1 MKAKTVIGIIISFM
15 AIQSFAQ
22 NEQKKEE
29 HLPKFSNAGWPYSKI
44 DKTYIEYEKFDTLFS
59 PFGEFEILTRSVGLS
74 DCVMKSQYFII
85 NSELNDTSELLTIL
99 GHDGPPV
106 NFFWTPEN
114 KLIYEYCEDYRQ
126 NTELKILD
134 LKKNEIV
141 FSTPGAIPV
150 IPQESHKF
158 FDRKNNILIYY
169 IPGTEKKNYF
179 ADLMKLDLND
189 LSLEKLM
196 TFTSKFSY
204 EYPVVTLDTN
214 NRHLT
219 VEYLDLNT
227 WKRILNELQ
236 Y

>member
-1 MKAKTVIGIIISFM
+1 M

-22 NEQKKEE
+22 NEQMKEE
-29 HLPKFSNAGWPYSKI
+29 NLPKFSNAGWPYSKI

-74 DCVMKSQYFII
+74 DNVMKSQYFII

-99 GHDGPPV
+99 GHDGPPI

-126 NTELKILD
+126 NTELRILD
-134 LKKNEIV
+134 LEKNEV
-141 FSTPGAIPV
+141 EFSTPGAIPV
-150 IPQESHKF
+150 VPRESHKF

-169 IPGTEKKNYF
+169 IPGTEKNNYF
-179 ADLMKLDLND
+179 ADLMKLDLME
-189 LSLEKLM
+189 LSTEKLM
-196 TFTSKFSY
+196 TFTTRFKY
-204 EYPVVTLDTN
+204 EYPVVTLDTT
-214 NRHLT
+214 NRQLT
-219 VEYLDLNT
+219 IEYLDLNT
-227 WKRILNELQ
+227 RKRISNELK